1 MYRYWGTRTQLAQ
14 FCFQI
19 ETIFKLFDR
28 LLDERFVGCKMAKTN
43 IANLKTALSFRR
55 KFSLHQTL
63 YWSSNNRW
71 VWLQVW
77 HHSWYYFGWITQ
89 SSTMQLYWYGQD
101 RAIWYGPY
109 HRACCLQYDILR
121 NFCKHIRKISSLEK
135 MRQSVCS
142 EVRFWYRWLC
152 LRYLQATLPEF
163 RFFCEVW
170 FWYCFCNRDFG
181 IIARFAEV
189 KNPQKSQVMYTDAD
203 GHENLYQ
210 YFNLSRN
217 YKSEQNRQILFY
229 L

>member
-1 MYRYWGTRTQLAQ
+1 M
-14 FCFQI
+14 
-19 ETIFKLFDR
+19 
-28 LLDERFVGCKMAKTN
+28 
-43 IANLKTALSFRR
+43 
-55 KFSLHQTL
+55 
-63 YWSSNNRW
+63 
-71 VWLQVW
+71 WLQVW
-77 HHSWYYFGWITQ
+77 HHPWYYFGWITQ